1 MAGCLSTSSVGTLAK
16 ETSHAR
22 CIFACTGRL
31 SNSMVTQIETAN
43 QIRDSLVKHLQAETG
58 RLQIGGVANQG
69 HRKEFRW
76 PPRRVSVDFGVPGS
90 AFHEETTLKI
100 GEHSYLVEIAES
112 QGFVFGRVEGL
123 WHEARGRKREEVLT
137 SLVRIAEPL
146 IERRR
151 GMGECLGLPGEFTGT
166 MDELAPLDMLKLLF
180 ARDRDI
186 AHDAAVA
193 IETHA
198 SLHVFGPSL
207 IAILNEREHPFR
219 RGAQWATLDLL
230 EDLPSFCVC
239 PEQQSEA
246 IKAMS
251 GLIWDAPDDYCRTIY
266 KAGVVLGGHVC
277 THEAAE
283 ELLRCLNAPS
293 RVGRRAAYHAAYHLV
308 EWLPSYR
315 DRVVQALQARIP
327 IEPEPVLV
335 DYLGAMSRD
344 IREEDLDHVADP
356 VFPDET

>member
-1 MAGCLSTSSVGTLAK
+1 
-16 ETSHAR
+16 
-22 CIFACTGRL
+22 
-31 SNSMVTQIETAN
+31 MVTQLETAN
-43 QIRDSLVKHLQAETG
+43 QIRDSLREHLRSETA
-58 RLQIGGVANQG
+58 RLQIGGAVNQG

-90 AFHEETTLKI
+90 AFHQETELKI
-100 GEHSYLVEIAES
+100 GEHTYPIEIAES
-112 QGFVFGRVEGL
+112 QGFIFGRAETL
-123 WHEARGRKREEVLT
+123 WHEARGRKREEVLA
-137 SLVRIAEPL
+137 SLVKLAEPL

-151 GMGECLGLPGEFTGT
+151 GMGECLGLPGEFTGS
-166 MDELAPLDMLKLLF
+166 MDDLSPLDMLKLLF

-207 IAILNEREHPFR
+207 IAILCEREHPYR

-230 EDLPSFCVC
+230 EDLPSFCAS

-246 IKAMS
+246 IEAMRS
-251 GLIWDAPDDYCRTIY
+251 LLWDATDDFCRTIY

-277 THEAAE
+277 TQEAAE
-283 ELLRCLNAPS
+283 ALLACLNAPS
-293 RVGRRAAYHAAYHLV
+293 RIGRRAAYHACYHLV

-315 DRVVQALQARIP
+315 ERVVEALQARIP
-327 IEPEPVLV
+327 VEPEPVLV

-356 VFPDET
+356 VFPDEA